1 MKNLKIL
8 YVLFNLI
15 QPKLKYIK
23 KNFNFQYIKR
33 TYRDGFE
40 KIIKR
45 LKEEIIKNLNKL
57 NDIYRLIF
65 ENIENHMTF
74 LILIKIQII

>member
-8 YVLFNLI
+8 YVLFNLLK
-15 QPKLKYIK
+15 PKLKYIK

-40 KIIKR
+40 KNNKIIK
-45 LKEEIIKNLNKL
+45 KEILKNLNK
-57 NDIYRLIF
+57 
-65 ENIENHMTF
+65 
-74 LILIKIQII
+74 